1 MEGREMSD
9 QQDFKSDGP
18 NLDRMAPDDLMA
30 YAEAVVDRIPVEG
43 LGDLIRYI
51 QDRQRSR
58 VEEERNQLL
67 EKWREE
73 AARLGMQVR
82 LEPIGATPGKRGRG
96 GPGRQIAPKFR
107 GPNGETWSGRGIPPK
122 WLSALE
128 AMGRNRE
135 EFKID

>member
-1 MEGREMSD
+1 MSD
-9 QQDFKSDGP
+9 VQGFKTDEAV
-18 NLDRMAPDDLMA
+18 LDRMAPGELVTL
-30 YAEAVVDRIPVEG
+30 AEAAIDRMPTES

-82 LEPIGATPGKRGRG
+82 LEPIGTTSGKRGRG
-96 GPGRQIAPKFR
+96 GSGRQIAPKFR

-122 WLSALE
+122 WLSTLE
-128 AMGRNRE
+128 IG
-135 EFKID
+135 